1 MQSFGP
7 GDKADPESA
16 FDQRIVSRL
25 RNLAE
30 VQRAPDYLRARVLAD
45 LAAEQTPKRRAWHVR
60 WDLIGAASGGAL
72 VTATAAAVL
81 WFATPDPQVMQT
93 DESVRWVDV
102 AMRQIANPPAI
113 QTNRPASLQS
123 WFVSEAGY
131 SVDIPNIPDAI
142 LLGGRLARVE
152 GIVAA
157 AVDYQLD
164 GVDLTYLMV
173 PDRDMIS
180 AILERQ
186 DDMAMSSAPGYQI
199 IMWNQGGGTRALVA
213 PIPQD
218 QLFQIA
224 EHCRRTM
231 I

>member
-1 MQSFGP
+1 MKSFGP
-7 GDKADPESA
+7 GDETYSESA
-16 FDQRIVSRL
+16 FDQRIVARL

-30 VQRAPDYLRARVLAD
+30 AQHAPDYLRGRIFAD
-45 LAAEQTPKRRAWHVR
+45 LAAEQAPKRRAWHVR

-72 VTATAAAVL
+72 VTAAAAAVL
-81 WFATPDPQVMQT
+81 WFATPDPQVLQT

-102 AMRQIANPPAI
+102 AMRQITSPPAI
-113 QTNRPASLQS
+113 KTNRPAALQS

-131 SVDIPNIPDAI
+131 SVDIPDIPGAI
-142 LLGGRLARVE
+142 LLGGRLAPVD
-152 GIVAA
+152 GVVAA
-157 AVDYQLD
+157 AVDYQID

-173 PDRDMIS
+173 PNRDMIS
-180 AILERQ
+180 SILERQ
-186 DDMAMSSAPGYQI
+186 NNMAMSAAPGYQI

-213 PIPQD
+213 RIPQD
-218 QLFQIA
+218 QLFEIA